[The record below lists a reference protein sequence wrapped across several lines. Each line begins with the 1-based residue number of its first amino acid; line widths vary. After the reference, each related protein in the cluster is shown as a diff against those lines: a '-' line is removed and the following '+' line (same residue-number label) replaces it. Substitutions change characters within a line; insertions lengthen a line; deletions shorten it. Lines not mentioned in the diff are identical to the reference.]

1 MTTIIDQMTEI
12 FCFVDD
18 YLLAHPQ
25 LAHWRQSPNAKPDFT
40 DSEVITIALMQS
52 FLGVATLK
60 KAYQLIA
67 NNYGFAF
74 PRLCTYK
81 QWLAR
86 LHKLG
91 ELMGHLVEAA
101 RLGEGFHPTLYLMDS
116 KPIPVCKPI
125 RHWSV
130 RLLRDDGAYFGK
142 TAKGWF
148 FGFKLHT
155 FFHID
160 GQIVGAIL
168 TPGNYADR
176 EAALDLGLSVDGGIV
191 LGDQAYSGAATR
203 ELLAREADLL
213 MLTRKQVPEK
223 KALLSSIRQ
232 RIETY
237 LGKLCHYFVDTVYS
251 RSWLGLW
258 NTIKLKLLAYNLSH
272 AGLVSI

>member
-1 MTTIIDQMTEI
+1 MTEI

-25 LAHWRQSPNAKPDFT
+25 LANWRQSHNAKPRFT

-52 FLGVATLK
+52 FLGVPTLK
-60 KAYQLIA
+60 QAFQLIRH
-67 NNYGFAF
+67 NYRDAF
-74 PRLCTYK
+74 PQICTYK

-86 LHKLG
+86 LHRLS
-91 ELMGHLVEAA
+91 ELIGHLVEAA
-101 RLGEGFHPTLYLMDS
+101 GFSDGFRPCLYLIDS

-130 RLLRDDGAYFGK
+130 RLLREDGAYFGK

-176 EAALDLGLSVDGGIV
+176 EAALDLGLLVDGGIV
-191 LGDQAYSGAATR
+191 LGDRAYGGEPSR

-213 MLTRKQVPEK
+213 MLTRKQAPEK

-232 RIETY
+232 RVETY

-258 NTIKLKLLAYNLSH
+258 NTIKLKLLAYNLRH

>member
-18 YLLAHPQ
+18 YLIAHPQ
-25 LAHWRQSPNAKPDFT
+25 VARWRQSANSHPNFT
-40 DSEVITIALMQS
+40 DSEVITIALMQC
-52 FLGVATLK
+52 FLGVPTLK
-60 KAYQLIA
+60 QAYQLIA
-67 NNYGFAF
+67 HNYRFAF

-86 LHKLG
+86 LHQLS
-91 ELMGHLVEAA
+91 ELIGHLVEAA
-101 RLGEGFHPTLYLMDS
+101 RLSDGFRHTLYLIDS

-130 RLLRDDGAYFGK
+130 RLLREAGAYFGK

-160 GQIVGAIL
+160 GHILGAIL

-176 EAALDLGLSVDGGIV
+176 DAALDLGLTVDGGIV
-191 LGDQAYSGAATR
+191 LGDQAYSGESTR

-232 RIETY
+232 RVETY

-258 NTIKLKLLAYNLSH
+258 NTIKLKLLAYNLCH